1 MILLKKQPCF
11 LVSLEGVQLPHV
23 QVLRLGDRALHRKI
37 LSKLNCNSKF
47 NFSLNFNFVLSTSKK
62 FYSESKLGKGCSRII

>member
-11 LVSLEGVQLPHV
+11 LVSLEGDQLPHV

-47 NFSLNFNFVLSTSKK
+47 NFPLNFNFVLSTSKK
-62 FYSESKLGKGCSRII
+62 F

>member
-11 LVSLEGVQLPHV
+11 LVSLEGAQLPHV

-37 LSKLNCNSKF
+37 LSKLNCNSR
-47 NFSLNFNFVLSTSKK
+47 V
-62 FYSESKLGKGCSRII
+62 SESKLGKGCSRII